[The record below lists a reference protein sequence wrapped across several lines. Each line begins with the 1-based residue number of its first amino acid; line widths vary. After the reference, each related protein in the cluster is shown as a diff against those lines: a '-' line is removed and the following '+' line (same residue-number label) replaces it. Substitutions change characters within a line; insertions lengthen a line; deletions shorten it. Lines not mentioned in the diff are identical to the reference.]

1 LIVKATHLLVV
12 MTARV
17 GMAVMMMM
25 VMMMVT
31 DQVTT

>member
-1 LIVKATHLLVV
+1 MIVKATHLLVV

-25 VMMMVT
+25 VMMVT